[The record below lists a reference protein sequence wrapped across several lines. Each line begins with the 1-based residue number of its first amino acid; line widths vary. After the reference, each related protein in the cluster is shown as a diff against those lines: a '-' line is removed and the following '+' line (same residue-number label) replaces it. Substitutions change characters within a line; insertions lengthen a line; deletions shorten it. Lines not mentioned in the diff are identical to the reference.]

1 MHTCMRAHS
10 RSGGA
15 CDRTLPPFLYFFFF
29 FLQNKLC
36 HLLYGHVYSVREFVH
51 CCFIPLWSLRTIII
65 NMLYSQFHYR
75 HDDLLI
81 HRINHRCLCYY
92 NIYVIFCWAFR
103 CVIECPYQQVTTSQA
118 TQRWSMRL
126 FYSNSNRKFIQ
137 ISGQMCDV

>member
-1 MHTCMRAHS
+1 MRAHS

-92 NIYVIFCWAFR
+92 NIYVIFC
-103 CVIECPYQQVTTSQA
+103 
-118 TQRWSMRL
+118 
-126 FYSNSNRKFIQ
+126 
-137 ISGQMCDV
+137 